1 MFNIKVRRATEDDYG
16 LVAKNGK
23 VLEFA
28 NEEEARNWGKENIE
42 GKSMWIVSW
51 FVFNNI
57 TPTVWLSSINAKR
70 N

>member
-1 MFNIKVRRATEDDYG
+1 MWNIKVRRATEDDYG

-51 FVFNNI
+51 FVFNNT
-57 TPTVWLSSINAKR
+57 TPTI
-70 N
+70 

>member
-1 MFNIKVRRATEDDYG
+1 MWNIKVRRATEDDYG

-51 FVFNNI
+51 FVFNNDI
-57 TPTVWLSSINAKR
+57 SSTHIPV
-70 N
+70 

>member
-1 MFNIKVRRATEDDYG
+1 MWNIKVRRAAEDDYG

-51 FVFNNI
+51 FVFNNAI
-57 TPTVWLSSINAKR
+57 PSTYLPV
-70 N
+70 